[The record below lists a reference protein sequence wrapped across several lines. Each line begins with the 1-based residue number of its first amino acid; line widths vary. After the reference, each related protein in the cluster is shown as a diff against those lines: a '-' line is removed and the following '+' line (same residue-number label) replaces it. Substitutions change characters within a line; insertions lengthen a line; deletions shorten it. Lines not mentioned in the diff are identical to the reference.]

1 MQLRGQQ
8 SEDPI
13 DKAIKMSTR
22 SFHCL
27 AAVIAASLL
36 ISCAAKA
43 RPRSTVRQEPI
54 FECTNVIGAERFDDL
69 VKRVVSVA
77 ENQAFLTTQSVDP
90 NVYPVSV
97 LPNGNWETKQP
108 GGWVFYSWSMSCSA
122 SSSTSNVQLAELQLH
137 CCCCC
142 SQGTGCLAF
151 GLVCCGSCMP

>member
-1 MQLRGQQ
+1 MQLRSPECGDKV
-8 SEDPI
+8 E
-13 DKAIKMSTR
+13 KAITMATR

-43 RPRSTVRQEPI
+43 RPRSTVHQEPI
-54 FECTNVIGAERFDDL
+54 FQCTNVIGAEAFDSL

-90 NVYPVSV
+90 QVYPVSV

-108 GGWVFYSWSMSCSA
+108 G
-122 SSSTSNVQLAELQLH
+122 T
-137 CCCCC
+137 
-142 SQGTGCLAF
+142 CLLLDRL
-151 GLVCCGSCMP
+151 G